1 MLSRFSLPGLTGK
14 RRFDDLSEKE
24 ILALAISSEEE
35 DGRIYAIYAQKLR
48 GDYAASAA
56 IFDGMAQEEDEHRE
70 RLIDLYQRRFG
81 NLILPIRR
89 EHVSDFYTRKPVW
102 LIENL
107 GLDRMREEAEDM
119 ERQARDFY
127 VAAAGRSSDIDTRKL
142 LGELAAAEAK
152 HESKAQ
158 NLTATHLGGEA
169 RADEDMAAKRQFILT
184 WVQPGLAGLMD
195 GSVSTLAPIFATAFA
210 TQNPWTTFL
219 IGLSASVGAGISMGF
234 TEAAHD
240 DGKISGRGAPWKRGL
255 ASGVM
260 TMLGGL
266 GHALPYLIPSF
277 WTATA
282 IALVVVFI
290 ELWAIV
296 WIQNRFMETPFL
308 RAAFQVVLGGGL
320 VLAAGIL
327 IGGA

>member
-1 MLSRFSLPGLTGK
+1 MRLFPSFSR
-14 RRFDDLSEKE
+14 RRFDSLSEQE
-24 ILALAISSEEE
+24 IMALAIASEEE
-35 DGRIYAIYAQKLR
+35 DRRIYAAYGLR
-48 GDYAASAA
+48 LQREFPASAA
-56 IFDGMAQEEDEHRE
+56 VFFGMAKEEDQHRH
-70 RLIDLYQRRFG
+70 RLIDRYTARFG
-81 NLILPIRR
+81 DVILPIRR
-89 EHVSDFYTRKPVW
+89 EHVADFYTRKPVW

-107 GLDRMREEAEDM
+107 GLDRIREEAADM
-119 ERQARDFY
+119 EREAHAFY
-127 VAAAGRSSDIDTRKL
+127 LAAAQRTQDAETRKL
-142 LGELAAAEAK
+142 LGDLAVAEAA
-152 HESKAQ
+152 HEREAHQLSE
-158 NLTATHLGGEA
+158 THLDSETREGEDKAA
-169 RADEDMAAKRQFILT
+169 RRQFVLT

-210 TQNPWTTFL
+210 TQNSWTTFL
-219 IGLSASVGAGISMGF
+219 VGLSASIGAGISMGF

-240 DGKISGRGAPWKRGL
+240 DGKLSGRGSPWKRGL

-260 TMLGGL
+260 TALGGL

-282 IALVVVFI
+282 LALIVVFV

-296 WIQNRFMETPFL
+296 WIQNRYMETPFA
-308 RAAFQVVLGGGL
+308 RAAFQVVLGGAL